1 MHQATT
7 AERLP
12 ELDIE
17 PPARQRRITV
27 LLRGLLLI
35 PHFIVLWV
43 LGIVTFFAAIAA
55 WFAVLALGRLPEWAV
70 SYLSGY
76 IGYYTRVSASL
87 YLLVDSYPP
96 FRFTVRDSPVRVELF
111 PGRLNRLAV
120 FFRIL
125 LAIPAVIICAVA
137 RTGWHVLS
145 IFSWLT
151 VLILGR
157 TPVPLFD
164 ATAAVL
170 RYDMRLQ
177 AYVLMLT
184 PSYPKRLFGD
194 PADRE
199 STAPA
204 EGELSATHPL
214 RLATAGKALLAAFVV
229 LGILGAVGGGVRSG
243 SHPQNTSTAARP

>member
-1 MHQATT
+1 MHQAT
-7 AERLP
+7 AHGRLP

-35 PHFIVLWV
+35 PHFIVLWI

-55 WFAVLALGRLPEWAV
+55 WFAALALGRLPDWAV
-70 SYLSGY
+70 SYMSGY
-76 IGYYTRVSASL
+76 IRYYTRVGASL

-96 FRFTVRDSPVRVELF
+96 FRFTVHDSPVGVELF
-111 PGRLNRLAV
+111 PGHLNRLAV

-125 LAIPAVIICAVA
+125 LALPAIIVSGVA
-137 RTGWHVLS
+137 RAGWHVLS
-145 IFSWLT
+145 IFSWLA

-164 ATAAVL
+164 ATAAIL

-184 PSYPKRLFGD
+184 SSYPKRLFGD
-194 PADRE
+194 RADRE

-204 EGELSATHPL
+204 EGGPSATHPL

-229 LGILGAVGGGVRSG
+229 FGILGVIGGGVRSG
-243 SHPQNTSTAARP
+243 SHPHSTSTAARP